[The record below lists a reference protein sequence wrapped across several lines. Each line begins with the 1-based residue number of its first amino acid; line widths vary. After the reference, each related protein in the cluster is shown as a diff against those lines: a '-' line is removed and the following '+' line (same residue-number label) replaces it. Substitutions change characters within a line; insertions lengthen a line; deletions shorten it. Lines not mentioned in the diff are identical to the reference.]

1 MRRFVPLIAAFVLAI
16 LAVSSAMATTMT
28 FAQYI
33 QQNGTVQQWTIS
45 TSGTTTTVTASGSE
59 YFLFAPGISPFFA
72 PEQATFTLTA
82 TSTQLGNCGVSCG
95 PGDSFVQ
102 PGYTGTFSFID
113 AGSDPG
119 ANLLS
124 GIFAVTGSPS
134 TTGAQFSSHIGSSGG
149 SFDSSATPGNLSQL
163 VFTSDFVSLSSAIEE
178 DASWSLSSLIPD
190 FAVGTVT
197 AGQAYPSGSFSA
209 AGTGTFSAVVVPEPA
224 TVGLIG
230 LGLVGLGLLRRKPCS

>member
-1 MRRFVPLIAAFVLAI
+1 
-16 LAVSSAMATTMT
+16 MT

-33 QQNGTVQQWTIS
+33 QQNGAVQQWTIS

-59 YFLFAPGISPFFA
+59 YFLFSPGLSPFSA

-95 PGDSFVQ
+95 AGDSFVQ
-102 PGYTGTFSFID
+102 PGFTGTFSFID

-124 GIFAVTGSPS
+124 GTFAVTGSPS

-149 SFDSSATPGNLSQL
+149 SFDSSSTAGNLSQL
-163 VFTSDFVSLSSAIEE
+163 VFTSDFVSLTNAIEE

-190 FAVGTVT
+190 FTVGTVT
-197 AGQAYPSGSFSA
+197 AGQAYPGGSFNA
-209 AGTGTFSAVVVPEPA
+209 AGTGTFSAGVVPEPA
-224 TVGLIG
+224 TLGLIG
-230 LGLVGLGLLRRKPCS
+230 LGLVGLGLLRRKTRS